1 MSCRRIADWKRRR
14 KTILMGAEWYPMVP
28 IKKTYCPQ
36 SFSRGGL
43 YSKGSGLLLCSVV
56 GDCDYGGCEKVTLFG
71 SNCDDGLIAVI
82 GVQYNTDRSGYK
94 LVTLFG
100 SDCDVI
106 VA

>member
-1 MSCRRIADWKRRR
+1 
-14 KTILMGAEWYPMVP
+14 MVSNGSN
-28 IKKTYCPQ
+28 KKDLLPPKLQ
-36 SFSRGGL
+36 RSGGGL
-43 YSKGSGLLLCSVV
+43 YSNGNGLLLWSVV